1 MFEYLTGE
9 LVEKT
14 PAYSIISNG
23 GIAFRVLTPLSTY
36 ESLPDKGKVKIFTE
50 LYLASSVQDNV
61 VRLYGFATLEERK
74 LFQLLC
80 TVQRVGPNT
89 ALRIL
94 SGTSVR
100 EFRQAVLSENIRYL
114 EKIKGV
120 GTKTA
125 QRIILELKESLSNL
139 MPQPSDNVIT
149 SDENTL
155 ITDAILSL
163 VKLGYPRLSA
173 EHVVREVTKT
183 LDPNFTTED
192 LVKKALQKI

>member
-9 LVEKT
+9 LIEKT
-14 PAYSIISNG
+14 PAYSIIRTG

-36 ESLPDKGKVKIFTE
+36 EFLPDKGEVKLFTE

-94 SGTSVR
+94 SGASVK
-100 EFRQAVLSENIRYL
+100 EFRQAVLSENLRYL

-120 GTKTA
+120 GSKTA
-125 QRIILELKESLSNL
+125 QRIVLELKESLSTL
-139 MPQPSDNVIT
+139 IHQPSEIIGQPD
-149 SDENTL
+149 SDL

-163 VKLGYPRLSA
+163 VKLGYPRLAA
-173 EHVVREVTKT
+173 EHVVREVTKKMES
-183 LDPNFTTED
+183 NFTTED
-192 LVKKALQKI
+192 LVKKALQQI